1 MKNYRA
7 RTEEQEFRVIKFK
20 IKIPLSIKS
29 PADADPRFALTSA
42 MSSFGQQD
50 FTRLTWVSSGL
61 MLTSN
66 RKKQVTAKYH
76 CYITLARRT
85 TLMLFYLLNPET
97 L

>member
-42 MSSFGQQD
+42 MSSFG
-50 FTRLTWVSSGL
+50 
-61 MLTSN
+61 
-66 RKKQVTAKYH
+66 
-76 CYITLARRT
+76 
-85 TLMLFYLLNPET
+85 
-97 L
+97 